1 MALSIVE
8 TDQPVNE
15 DVIRQLFENPAVKV
29 VRPVVLGRA

>member
-29 VRPVVLGRA
+29 VRPVVLGRG